1 MKASPARSVFVTGSS
16 SGIGR
21 ACVLDLDARGWRVF
35 AGVRNEADGQD
46 LQRSGSERITPIR
59 LDVTIEEQIAAAV
72 RAIADSVGD
81 RGLDALVNNAGI
93 AVAGPLEFI
102 SLADFRKQLEVN
114 VTGALAVP
122 QAMLGL
128 LRRARGRIVM
138 MSSVSARLA
147 LPFVGPYAASKFALE
162 ALADSLRLELRPHG
176 VTVSLVEP
184 GPISTPLMN
193 RSIDTAEERLEQ
205 LPPEAMTLYRPLL
218 EAARASA
225 LESEKKELAPE
236 AVARVVADALEARRP
251 KTRYVVLRWS
261 RLFRLSANLLPDRL
275 RDEIVW
281 HILTRHRR

>member
-102 SLADFRKQLEVN
+102 SLA
-114 VTGALAVP
+114 VTGALAVT